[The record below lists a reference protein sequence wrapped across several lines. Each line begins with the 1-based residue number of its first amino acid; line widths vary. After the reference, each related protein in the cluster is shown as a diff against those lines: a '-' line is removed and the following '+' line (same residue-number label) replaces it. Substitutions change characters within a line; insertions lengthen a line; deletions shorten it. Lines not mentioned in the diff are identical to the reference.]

1 MDDLI
6 YEYNTGS
13 RGVFK
18 KLSDKYDG
26 DFSHKYLM
34 TKCRSGIS
42 LHKLFAG
49 PWYHYKM
56 FQTLR

>member
-6 YEYNTGS
+6 YEYNTGC

-26 DFSHKYLM
+26 DFPQN
-34 TKCRSGIS
+34 I
-42 LHKLFAG
+42 
-49 PWYHYKM
+49 
-56 FQTLR
+56 

>member
-6 YEYNTGS
+6 YEYNTGC

-26 DFSHKYLM
+26 DFPHKYLK

-49 PWYHYKM
+49 P
-56 FQTLR
+56 